1 MKVNCISQLRSSDSA
16 LAVALKTLLCA
27 LLFVGFVA
35 TTTPTAWDSGSCAF
49 ADDDDDDNNNNDDDD
64 DDDDDNDDRDQFRE
78 LRWGYREA
86 VGGFMVDANRVL
98 RDANVRELS
107 ALNAEVAAKMTAIP
121 DDLQAP
127 AKERKI
133 SLKRLNALV
142 AECEANN
149 VEIPE
154 AARCLGGLTAIEYV
168 VAVPEENDIYLVGP
182 AEPWTVAERGTLV
195 GKKSGKPVLRL
206 EDLMAV
212 SNAWSTGKVSPI
224 SCSIDPT
231 REAIARLTAL
241 QLPASEDELRAAMG
255 LMNVSFQGV
264 PSDSR
269 VASVLAAADYR
280 MKRLSLGFDEAEIK
294 NFASYFSMVKRGSA
308 AYGQRFWME
317 PKYETVY
324 RDADSLVW
332 KVSDSSV
339 AVLTEREALSED
351 GSRKATG
358 KTDAAANRW
367 AKNMTRRYDE
377 LAKAEPIF
385 AEAKNCMDVALV
397 AALIVRENLAKKAGC
412 ELDALFGGAVAT
424 PVYAVPASVQG
435 DSTTRVS
442 TNAVASVAGG
452 VLVNPWAT
460 LENNVEVSA
469 ELSDY
474 GVSFAGSNWYAD

>member
-1 MKVNCISQLRSSDSA
+1 MKVTSVSLLRSSNSA
-16 LAVALKTLLCA
+16 LAVALKTLMCA

-35 TTTPTAWDSGSCAF
+35 TTTPTAWSPASCAF
-49 ADDDDDDNNNNDDDD
+49 ADDDDDNNNDDNNNDDDD
-64 DDDDDNDDRDQFRE
+64 DDDNSDSDQFRE

-98 RDANVRELS
+98 RNANVQALS
-107 ALNAEVAAKMTAIP
+107 ADVAAKMAEIP
-121 DDLQAP
+121 SDLQAP
-127 AKERKI
+127 AAERKI

-182 AEPWTVAERGTLV
+182 AEPWTVSDCGTLV

-212 SNAWSTGKVSPI
+212 SSAWNGGKVSPI

-241 QLPASEDELRAAMG
+241 QMPAPAEELAAAMG
-255 LMNVSFQGV
+255 QMNVTLQGV

-269 VASVLAAADYR
+269 VANVLAAADYR

-294 NFASYFSMVKRGSA
+294 NFASYFSMVKRGGA

-339 AVLTEREALSED
+339 AVLTEREALAKD

-358 KTDAAANRW
+358 KADAAANRW
-367 AKNMTRRYDE
+367 AKNMTRRYNE

-397 AALIVRENLAKKAGC
+397 AALIVRENLAKKADC
-412 ELDALFGGAVAT
+412 NLDAILGGAVAT
-424 PVYAVPASVQG
+424 PEYAVPASVEG
-435 DSTTRVS
+435 DSLVRVS

-452 VLVNPWAT
+452 ILVNPWAT
-460 LENNVEVSA
+460 LENDVEVSA
-469 ELSDY
+469 ELNDY
-474 GVSFAGSNWYAD
+474 NVTFAGSNWYAD

>member
-1 MKVNCISQLRSSDSA
+1 MKVNCISQLCSSNSA

-35 TTTPTAWDSGSCAF
+35 TTTPSAWSPASCAF
-49 ADDDDDDNNNNDDDD
+49 ADDDDDNNDDNNNDDDD
-64 DDDDDNDDRDQFRE
+64 DDDNSDSDKFRE

-98 RDANVRELS
+98 RDANVQALS
-107 ALNAEVAAKMTAIP
+107 ADVAAKMAEIP
-121 DDLQAP
+121 SDLQQP
-127 AKERKI
+127 AAERKI

-142 AECEANN
+142 AECEAKN

-182 AEPWTVAERGTLV
+182 AEPWTVAECGTLV

-212 SNAWSTGKVSPI
+212 SSAWSGGKVSPI

-231 REAIARLTAL
+231 SEAIARVASL
-241 QLPASEDELRAAMG
+241 QMPVAEEELRAAMG
-255 LMNVSFQGV
+255 YMNVSLQGV

-294 NFASYFSMVKRGSA
+294 NFASYFEMVRRGSGV
-308 AYGQRFWME
+308 YGQRFWME

-339 AVLTEREALSED
+339 AVLTEREAIAAD

-358 KTDAAANRW
+358 KNDPVANRW

-412 ELDALFGGAVAT
+412 NLDAILGGAVAT
-424 PVYAVPASVQG
+424 PKYVVPAAVQS
-435 DSTTRVS
+435 DSTVRVS
-442 TNAVASVAGG
+442 SRAIATVAGG

-460 LENNVEVSA
+460 LENNVELSA
-469 ELSDY
+469 ELNDY
-474 GVSFAGSNWYAD
+474 NVAFAGSNWYAD